1 VSSRKRILVV
11 EDEVMLAM
19 LVEDM
24 LLELGHEVVG
34 PAMTLKSGLAL
45 ANDEPLDG
53 AILDV
58 NLGHGARTTPIAEI
72 LKSRG
77 VPFVF
82 ATGYGSNAPV
92 AEFHDAPVLKKP
104 FSMKDF
110 TQALERL
117 LK

>member
-1 VSSRKRILVV
+1 MSDRRRILVV
-11 EDEVMLAM
+11 EDEMLVAM

-24 LLELGHEVVG
+24 VLELGHEVVG
-34 PAMTLKSGLAL
+34 PAMTLESGMAL
-45 ANDEPLDG
+45 AKDQPLDG

-58 NLGHGARTTPIAEI
+58 NLGRGARTTPVAEI
-72 LKSRG
+72 LKARG

-82 ATGYGSNAPV
+82 ATGYGSNTPI
-92 AEFHDAPVLKKP
+92 EQFSDAPVLKKP

-110 TQALERL
+110 ALALDRL